1 MSEPAGQSESREL
14 EGRLGNLLRA
24 GVTLAAGVVLI
35 GAVVYIARH
44 GQEQPSYHTFRGEP
58 SDLRTFEG
66 ILNGCWGLRGR
77 SIIQL
82 GLLMLIA
89 TPISRV
95 VFAAYG
101 FARQRDWM
109 YVGISSIVL
118 TLLLY
123 GLLTSK

>member
-1 MSEPAGQSESREL
+1 
-14 EGRLGNLLRA
+14 
-24 GVTLAAGVVLI
+24 
-35 GAVVYIARH
+35 
-44 GQEQPSYHTFRGEP
+44 
-58 SDLRTFEG
+58 
-66 ILNGCWGLRGR
+66 
-77 SIIQL
+77 
-82 GLLMLIA
+82 MLIA